1 MRPSGRGTCFRDLER
16 APITGRRS
24 LISARP
30 IAWPTALVL
39 GLTGSLWLGV
49 APASAVSREQSLQR
63 CQEKAMKHTQQYE
76 AATTKAVDSCLQATL
91 RAVLVKR
98 LPSPDAKAAGKCAA
112 QMQAIDDS
120 RQLGS
125 SAAEKMAAKITS
137 ACDPSANPKLA
148 HTLDDVTGKGS
159 PSVENPLNAKKI
171 EAFCAQHTLKQTID
185 TVADWIRC
193 QRGAAEAAAASKM
206 AAKFPDAPNVMGK
219 MKNAIA
225 DLPENPRNAQ
235 LKNDAASNMDKLRRV
250 IDANHDGEADLV
262 CSQPDNS

>member
-1 MRPSGRGTCFRDLER
+1 
-16 APITGRRS
+16 
-24 LISARP
+24 
-30 IAWPTALVL
+30 
-39 GLTGSLWLGV
+39 
-49 APASAVSREQSLQR
+49 
-63 CQEKAMKHTQQYE
+63 MKTTQQYE
-76 AATTKAVDSCLQATL
+76 AATTKAVDACLKATLQAL
-91 RAVLVKR
+91 LLHRQ
-98 LPSPDAKAAGKCAA
+98 SGPDPRTAAKCAV

-125 SAAEKMAAKITS
+125 SAAEKMAARIRT

-171 EAFCAQHTLKQTID
+171 EAFCAQYTSKQTID
-185 TVADWIRC
+185 SVDDWIRC
-193 QRGAAEAAAASKM
+193 QRMAAEAAASSKM

-235 LKNDAASNMDKLRRV
+235 LKNDAASNLDKLRRV
-250 IDANHDGEADLV
+250 IDANFDEQADLF

>member
-1 MRPSGRGTCFRDLER
+1 M
-16 APITGRRS
+16 
-24 LISARP
+24 
-30 IAWPTALVL
+30 
-39 GLTGSLWLGV
+39 
-49 APASAVSREQSLQR
+49 
-63 CQEKAMKHTQQYE
+63 
-76 AATTKAVDSCLQATL
+76 
-91 RAVLVKR
+91 
-98 LPSPDAKAAGKCAA
+98 
-112 QMQAIDDS
+112 
-120 RQLGS
+120 
-125 SAAEKMAAKITS
+125 
-137 ACDPSANPKLA
+137 
-148 HTLDDVTGKGS
+148 
-159 PSVENPLNAKKI
+159 
-171 EAFCAQHTLKQTID
+171 KQTID